1 MKILGIVLIIAGTTS
16 YGIRLVFMNN
26 SHIQLLRTF
35 KTSLELLSGY
45 IQQEYSSI
53 PYAFSSISASIYNK
67 TVASFY
73 SDMYKELSKN
83 EGYSF
88 ADAWEK
94 NVQKHFTDNI
104 VKNADIQ
111 IIMGFAGLPIYLESN
126 SQVLFISER
135 TKLLDER
142 INELS
147 AQSREK
153 NKMYKY
159 LGFGLGVF
167 LVLILI

>member
-1 MKILGIVLIIAGTTS
+1 
-16 YGIRLVFMNN
+16 
-26 SHIQLLRTF
+26 
-35 KTSLELLSGY
+35 
-45 IQQEYSSI
+45 
-53 PYAFSSISASIYNK
+53 
-67 TVASFY
+67 
-73 SDMYKELSKN
+73 MYKELSKN

-126 SQVLFISER
+126 SQVSFISER